1 MQDSIKDDLILFN
14 QIVNEFLDDEKLNPI
29 SKKINIEDLSK
40 KIDLS
45 LGDSPTIKKEFADT
59 LRKLILAT
67 PKSSSALFFNQLFG
81 GRNSKAVIGDLLAVL
96 LNNSMATY
104 KISGPQVGVEKEIL
118 LQVKNLIGYKE
129 NYGGTFP
136 TGGSM
141 SNFMSLIIARDK
153 KNLDI
158 RNTGVNQK
166 LIMYASDNAHY
177 SIAKNASFSGIG
189 RDNVRYIKSN
199 SFGCLDVKLLEE
211 AINIDLKRGYTP
223 FYINATAGT
232 TVLGAFDNIKGISKI
247 SKKYKLWLHVD
258 GAWGGAVLFSKSY
271 NKLIAGV
278 ENSDSFCF
286 NAHKSLGVPLSSSVL
301 LVADKKDLYNS
312 FSNEAS
318 YLYQTHDNDY
328 NLGQTSFEC
337 GRRNNSLKLWTM
349 WKAIGTSG
357 ISKVIDHQFTLAD
370 YARSYVR
377 GSKDYKLYSFDDSL
391 SICFN
396 YKSYDPE
403 DLCTKLYDLNRLM
416 IGFGFFGKQSF
427 IRLVIINSSNSEKEI
442 FNFFKIIE
450 EFTLEHHKSIKSID
464 I

>member
-1 MQDSIKDDLILFN
+1 MQNNIKDDLILFN
-14 QIVNEFLDDEKLNPI
+14 EIVNEFLNDEKLNPI
-29 SKKINIEDLSK
+29 SKKINIEDLHK
-40 KIDLS
+40 TLDLS
-45 LGDSPTIKKEFADT
+45 LSENPITKKEFSES
-59 LRKLILAT
+59 LRKLILSS
-67 PKSSSALFFNQLFG
+67 PKSSSKLFFNQLFG
-81 GRNSKAVIGDLLAVL
+81 GRHSKAVIGDLLAVL

-118 LQVKNLIGYKE
+118 FQVKNLIGYKE

-153 KNLDI
+153 KNLET
-158 RNTGVNQK
+158 RNTGVKQDF
-166 LIMYASDNAHY
+166 IIYASDNAHY

-189 RDNVRYIKSN
+189 KGNVRYIKSD
-199 SFGCLDVKLLEE
+199 SFGCLDLIILEKT
-211 AINIDLKRGYTP
+211 IKSDLKKGYIP

-232 TVLGAFDNIKGISKI
+232 TVLGAIDNIKEISKI
-247 SKKYKLWLHVD
+247 SKKYNLWLHVD
-258 GAWGGAVLFSKSY
+258 GAWGGAVLFSKLY
-271 NKLIAGV
+271 KRLINGV

-286 NAHKSLGVPLSSSVL
+286 NAHKSLGAPLSTSIF
-301 LVADKKDLYNS
+301 LVADKKDLHNS
-312 FSNEAS
+312 FSNDAS
-318 YLYQTHDNDY
+318 YLYQTHNEDY

-357 ISKVIDHQFTLAD
+357 ISKIIDHQFALAD
-370 YARSYVR
+370 YARNYVR
-377 GSKDYKLYSFDDSL
+377 ASKDYKLYSFDDSL

-396 YKSYDPE
+396 YKNFDPQ
-403 DLCTKLYDLNRLM
+403 DLCTKLYDLNKLM

-442 FNFFKIIE
+442 SNFFKIIE
-450 EFTLEHHKSIKSID
+450 AFTLENHNSIKSID

>member
-1 MQDSIKDDLILFN
+1 MQ
-14 QIVNEFLDDEKLNPI
+14 
-29 SKKINIEDLSK
+29 
-40 KIDLS
+40 
-45 LGDSPTIKKEFADT
+45 
-59 LRKLILAT
+59 
-67 PKSSSALFFNQLFG
+67 
-81 GRNSKAVIGDLLAVL
+81 
-96 LNNSMATY
+96 
-104 KISGPQVGVEKEIL
+104 
-118 LQVKNLIGYKE
+118 
-129 NYGGTFP
+129 
-136 TGGSM
+136 
-141 SNFMSLIIARDK
+141 
-153 KNLDI
+153 
-158 RNTGVNQK
+158 
-166 LIMYASDNAHY
+166 
-177 SIAKNASFSGIG
+177 KNASFSGIG

-396 YKSYDPE
+396 YKSYDPA

>member
-1 MQDSIKDDLILFN
+1 LKIDGVSAKDKTTEEVSKALKGEPNTEVKLLIERRGENPFNVVFNREKISVKSVPYSAFIDDNIAYLKLRSFTRNCTKDIKRELQVLQKD
-14 QIVNEFLDDEKLNPI
+14 K
-29 SKKINIEDLSK
+29 NIEG
-40 KIDLS
+40 I
-45 LGDSPTIKKEFADT
+45 
-59 LRKLILAT
+59 
-67 PKSSSALFFNQLFG
+67 
-81 GRNSKAVIGDLLAVL
+81 V
-96 LNNSMATY
+96 
-104 KISGPQVGVEKEIL
+104 
-118 LQVKNLIGYKE
+118 
-129 NYGGTFP
+129 
-136 TGGSM
+136 
-141 SNFMSLIIARDK
+141 
-153 KNLDI
+153 LDI

-211 AINIDLKRGYTP
+211 AINIDLKRGYIP